1 MQRETQI
8 LVSFDLVFHFILV
21 ASGEIFDLSYGK
33 IWGHAS
39 FVTQARDEDVIHS
52 VIVVLS
58 METYFELVWS
68 RFNAN
73 DEGN

>member
-8 LVSFDLVFHFILV
+8 LVSFDLVFLFILV

-39 FVTQARDEDVIHS
+39 FVSQARDEDGI
-52 VIVVLS
+52 
-58 METYFELVWS
+58 
-68 RFNAN
+68 
-73 DEGN
+73 